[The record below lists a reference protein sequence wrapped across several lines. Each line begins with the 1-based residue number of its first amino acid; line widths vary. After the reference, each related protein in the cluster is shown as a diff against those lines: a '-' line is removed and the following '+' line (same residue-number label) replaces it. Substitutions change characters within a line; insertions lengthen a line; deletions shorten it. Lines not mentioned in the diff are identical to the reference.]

1 MLAKKCALI
10 VFALLWAGAS
20 SRAQDNPRFE
30 VFGGYSYGQLNP
42 GGRLV
47 AQSNPE
53 GKHFGLSGW
62 HAAAQT
68 RVYKDLGF
76 VVDFT
81 GYAGTSDVEL
91 AAEHSR
97 YNSYLAGPQY
107 NFRRLGHLNLFAHG
121 LVGVARDRVYLK
133 TGNPAD
139 DQHRARFAGAFG
151 GGVDVGLAEH
161 VAIRAIEADY
171 VLNSFPN
178 LSSTGESVGA
188 HQANARVSAGIVF
201 RFGGR

>member
-10 VFALLWAGAS
+10 AFTLLCAGVS

-47 AQSNPE
+47 AQTNPE

-62 HAAAQT
+62 HAAAQA
-68 RVYKDLGF
+68 RVHKSLGI

-97 YNSYLAGPQY
+97 YYSYLAGPQY

-139 DQHRARFAGAFG
+139 DQHLTRFAGAFG
-151 GGVDVGLAEH
+151 GGVDVGLTQH
-161 VAIRAIEADY
+161 VAIRAVEADY
-171 VLNSFPN
+171 VLNSFSN
-178 LSSTGESVGA
+178 LSSSGESVGA
-188 HQANARVSAGIVF
+188 HQPNARVSAGIIF
-201 RFGGR
+201 RFGGH

>member
-10 VFALLWAGAS
+10 AFALLCTSVS
-20 SRAQDNPRFE
+20 SRAQGNPRFE

-47 AQSNPE
+47 AQTNPE

-62 HAAAQT
+62 HAAEQT
-68 RVYKDLGF
+68 RIYKDLGF

-107 NFRRLGHLNLFAHG
+107 NFRRLGHLNVFAHG

-139 DQHRARFAGAFG
+139 DQHLTRFAGAFG
-151 GGVDVGLAEH
+151 GGVDVGLTEH

-171 VLNSFPN
+171 VLNSFTN
-178 LSSTGESVGA
+178 LNSSGGSVGA

-201 RFGGR
+201 RFGSR

>member
-1 MLAKKCALI
+1 MIVKKCALL
-10 VFALLWAGAS
+10 VCALLCAAFS
-20 SRAQDNPRFE
+20 ARAQENQRLE
-30 VFGGYSYGQLNP
+30 LFGGYSYGQLNP

-47 AQSNPE
+47 AQTNPE

-68 RVYKDLGF
+68 RIYKDLRF

-97 YNSYLAGPQY
+97 YNSYLAGPQF
-107 NFRRLGHLNLFAHG
+107 NFRGIGHMNLFVHG

-133 TGNPAD
+133 TGNPSD
-139 DQHRARFAGAFG
+139 DQHLTRFAGAFG
-151 GGVDVGLAEH
+151 GGLDFAVSQHIAL
-161 VAIRAIEADY
+161 RAIEADY
-171 VLNSFPN
+171 VLDSFPN
-178 LSSTGESVGA
+178 LNSAGDSTAA

-201 RFGGR
+201 RFGGL

>member
-1 MLAKKCALI
+1 MFVKRCALLA
-10 VFALLWAGAS
+10 FALLCATVS
-20 SRAQDNPRFE
+20 LKAQENPRFE
-30 VFGGYSYGQLNP
+30 IFGGYSYGQLNP

-47 AQSNPE
+47 AQTNPE

-62 HAAAQT
+62 HAAGQA
-68 RVYKDLGF
+68 RIYKDFGL
-76 VVDFT
+76 VVDFS

-97 YNSYLAGPQY
+97 YYSYLVGPQF
-107 NFRRLGHLNLFAHG
+107 NFRKLGHLNLFVHG
-121 LVGVARDRVYLK
+121 LVGVASDRVYLK
-133 TGNPAD
+133 TGNPID
-139 DQHRARFAGAFG
+139 DQRITRFSGAFG
-151 GGVDVGLAEH
+151 GGADVGLTKH

-178 LSSTGESVGA
+178 LNSSGDIIGA
-188 HQANARVSAGIVF
+188 HQANARVSTGVVF